1 MSAAAEVVEVDDY
14 ENESGYGDEFS
25 VATTSMDSYMLR
37 YEQKHGRTYH
47 SYRQGSYNYPNDDQE
62 QDRLDL
68 VHHAFRLVLQDKLFL
83 APINLNS
90 SDLRVLDIGTGT
102 GLWAIEF
109 ADENPQATVVGVD
122 LSPIQPTWVPLNV
135 QFYVDDVEEDWDE
148 PKHYDYIHCRYMAG
162 AIADWP
168 ALVRRIYD
176 HLNPGGWVEFQETA
190 NTLYSDD
197 GTLEPNNALVRLMD
211 NLKKVHDKIGRTLD
225 PAPEFKNWVWGAG
238 FHNIKEQRFKF
249 PVGPWPRD
257 GRLKEIGAF
266 LSVNF
271 TDGVDAF
278 TAKPFRDHLGWSQM
292 EVEVLKAEV
301 RKEAKRREVHAMF
314 DLVVMTAQ
322 KPGP

>member
-1 MSAAAEVVEVDDY
+1 MSAAAEVEVDDY

-25 VATTSMDSYMLR
+25 VVTASIDSYILR

-47 SYRQGSYNYPNDDQE
+47 SYHQGSYNYPNDEQE

-68 VHHAFRLVLQDKLFL
+68 VHHTFRLVLQDRLFL

-122 LSPIQPTWVPLNV
+122 LSPIQPGWVPPNV

-168 ALVRRIYD
+168 ALVRRLYD
-176 HLNPGGWVEFQETA
+176 HLNPGGWVEFQETI

-197 GTLEPNNALVRLMD
+197 GTLEPNNALVGLMD

-225 PAPEFKNWVWGAG
+225 PAPEFKNWVWEAG
-238 FHNIKEQRFKF
+238 FHNITEQRFKF
-249 PVGPWPRD
+249 PVGPWPKDR
-257 GRLKEIGAF
+257 RLKEIGAC
-266 LSVNF
+266 LSMNF
-271 TDGVDAF
+271 TSGVDAF
-278 TAKPFRDHLGWSQM
+278 TAKPFRDHLGWSQK

-301 RKEAKRREVHAMF
+301 RKAAKRREVHAMF
-314 DLVVMTAQ
+314 HLVVVTAQ
-322 KPGP
+322 KPGS

>member
-1 MSAAAEVVEVDDY
+1 MSAAAEVEVGDY
-14 ENESGYGDEFS
+14 ENESDYGDELS
-25 VATTSMDSYMLR
+25 VMSSSIDSYMLR

-47 SYRQGSYNYPNDDQE
+47 SYRQGSYNYPNDERE

-68 VHHAFRLVLQDKLFL
+68 VHHAFKLGLQDKLFL
-83 APINLNS
+83 APINPNS

-109 ADENPQATVVGVD
+109 ADEYPQATVVGVD
-122 LSPIQPTWVPLNV
+122 LSAIQPTWVSPNV
-135 QFYVDDVEEDWDE
+135 SFYVDDVEEDWEE
-148 PKHYDYIHCRYMAG
+148 PTNYDYIHCRYMAG

-168 ALVRRIYD
+168 ALVRRIYK
-176 HLNPGGWVEFQETA
+176 HLNPGGWVEFQETV

-197 GTLEPNNALVRLMD
+197 GTLESDNALVRLME
-211 NLKKVHDKIGRTLD
+211 NLKKVHEKIGRTLD
-225 PAPEFKNWVWGAG
+225 PAPEFKNWALGAG
-238 FHNIKEQRFKF
+238 FYNTNEQRFKF

-257 GRLKEIGAF
+257 RRLREIGAF
-266 LSVNF
+266 LGVNF
-271 TDGVDAF
+271 IDGVDAF
-278 TAKPFRDHLGWSQM
+278 TAKPFRDHLGWSEN
-292 EVEVLKAEV
+292 EVEVLNMEV